1 MNEKLRKIINHY
13 GLNKQL
19 KYFQSEIFEL
29 NEAIISEQ
37 NNGCLENV
45 IDSVLTVISP
55 LMGTKHVDYKKEHIK
70 EEIADV
76 MAMLKQIQLYYNI
89 STDDVKK
96 IMKSKVERQLER
108 IKKDNGEPAS
118 PRATSVWTVS
128 GWTRPK

>member
-13 GLNKQL
+13 GLSKQL
-19 KYFQSEIFEL
+19 KYFQSEVFEL

-45 IDSVLTVISP
+45 IDSVLTAFSP
-55 LMGTKHVDYKKEHIK
+55 LMGVQHVNYKKEHIK

-76 MAMLKQIQLYYNI
+76 MVMLKQIQLYYNI
-89 STDDVKK
+89 STDDIKE

-108 IKKDNGEPAS
+108 IKKYMEEKNEN
-118 PRATSVWTVS
+118 
-128 GWTRPK
+128 